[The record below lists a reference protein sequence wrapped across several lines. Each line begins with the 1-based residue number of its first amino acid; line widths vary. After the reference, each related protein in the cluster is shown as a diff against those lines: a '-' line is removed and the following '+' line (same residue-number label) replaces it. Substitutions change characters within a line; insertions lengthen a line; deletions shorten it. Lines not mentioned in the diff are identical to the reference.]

1 MIKINLLPEEF
12 RPVKKSFLPYFL
24 SLVAILLGFLIIGV
38 IFLHYQ
44 NTISALRAQL
54 SSLEQEYN
62 SPTNLVNEEGEV
74 ITLSNIV
81 NEFRRLDKKRQELE
95 KRVQVIKEILSD
107 RIIWSQNLYLLAKLT
122 PDNIWYDRIR
132 VTWQTFREK
141 VIKID
146 PKTKKP
152 VLDPR
157 TKEPQTEQKSVKR
170 PILEITGY
178 VISGEQGE
186 RQISP
191 LIENTT
197 DPNIAPE
204 FVKQFTLMRPRI
216 EDTEYN
222 GFSVRKFTLEYLIET
237 GVKNDRSI

>member
-12 RPVKKSFLPYFL
+12 RPVKRSILAYFL
-24 SLVAILLGFLIIGV
+24 SLVVIVLGVLIIFT

-44 NTISALRAQL
+44 RTISSLRAQL
-54 SSLEQEYN
+54 ANLEKEFN
-62 SPTNLVNEEGEV
+62 SPTKLVNEEGEV
-74 ITLSNIV
+74 ITLSSIV
-81 NEFRRLDKKRQELE
+81 NEFKKLDKKRQELE
-95 KRVQVIKEILSD
+95 KRVDVIKEILSD

-132 VTWQTFREK
+132 VTWQTFKEK

-146 PKTKKP
+146 PKTRKP
-152 VLDPR
+152 EIDPR
-157 TKEPQTEQKSVKR
+157 TKEPKTEQKSVKR

-178 VISGEQGE
+178 VVSGEQGE

-197 DPNIAPE
+197 NPEVAPE

-237 GVKNDRSI
+237 GVKND

>member
-1 MIKINLLPEEF
+1 MIRINLLPEEF
-12 RPVKKSFLPYFL
+12 RPVKRSILAYFL
-24 SLVAILLGFLIIGV
+24 SLVVIIIGLV
-38 IFLHYQ
+38 IITIIYLNYQ
-44 NTISALRAQL
+44 RTISSLRTQL
-54 SSLEQEYN
+54 SNLEKEYN
-62 SPTNLVNEEGEV
+62 SPTKLVNDEGEV
-74 ITLSNIV
+74 ITLSSIV
-81 NEFRRLDKKRQELE
+81 NEFKKLDKKRQELE
-95 KRVQVIKEILSD
+95 KRVEVIREILSD

-122 PDNIWYDRIR
+122 PDNVWYDRIR
-132 VTWQTFREK
+132 VTWQTFKEK

-146 PKTKKP
+146 AKTKKP
-152 VLDPR
+152 ILDPR
-157 TKEPQTEQKSVKR
+157 TKEPQTEQKTVKR

-197 DPNIAPE
+197 NPEIAPE

-237 GVKNDRSI
+237 GAKYD

>member
-12 RPVKKSFLPYFL
+12 RPVKRSILAYFL
-24 SLVAILLGFLIIGV
+24 SLVVILLGALIIFT
-38 IFLHYQ
+38 IFFHYQ
-44 NTISALRAQL
+44 RTISSLRLQL
-54 SSLEQEYN
+54 ANLEKEFN
-62 SPTNLVNEEGEV
+62 SPTKLVNEDGEV
-74 ITLSNIV
+74 ITLSSIV
-81 NEFRRLDKKRQELE
+81 NEFKKLDKKRQELE
-95 KRVQVIKEILSD
+95 KRVDVIKEILSD

-132 VTWQTFREK
+132 VTWQTFKEK

-152 VLDPR
+152 EIDPR
-157 TKEPQTEQKSVKR
+157 TKEPKTEQKSVKR
-170 PILEITGY
+170 PVLEITGY
-178 VISGEQGE
+178 VVSGEQGE

-197 DPNIAPE
+197 NPEVAPE

-237 GVKNDRSI
+237 GVKND

>member
-1 MIKINLLPEEF
+1 MIKINLLPEEL
-12 RPVKKSFLPYFL
+12 RPVKKSILPYFL
-24 SLVAILLGFLIIGV
+24 SVVVVILGFLILAT

-44 NTISALRAQL
+44 STIISLRAQL
-54 SSLEQEYN
+54 SSLQKEYN
-62 SPTNLVNEEGEV
+62 SPTKLKNDEGEI
-74 ITLSNIV
+74 ITLSSIV
-81 NEFRRLDKKRQELE
+81 NEFRKLDRKRQELE
-95 KRVQVIKEILSD
+95 KRVQVIREILSD
-107 RIIWSQNLYLLAKLT
+107 RIIWSYNLYLLSKLT

-152 VLDPR
+152 ILDPR
-157 TKEPQTEQKSVKR
+157 TKEPQTEQKTIKR

-178 VISGEQGE
+178 VVSGEQGE

-197 DPNIAPE
+197 NPSIAPD
-204 FVKQFTLMRPRI
+204 FVSQFSLMRPRI

-237 GVKNDRSI
+237 GEKND